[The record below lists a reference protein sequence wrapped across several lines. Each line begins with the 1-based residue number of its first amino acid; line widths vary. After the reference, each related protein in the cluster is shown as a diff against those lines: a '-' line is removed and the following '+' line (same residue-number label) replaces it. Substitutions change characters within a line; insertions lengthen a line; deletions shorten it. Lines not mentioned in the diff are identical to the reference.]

1 MTEIESFRAH
11 ILGLDQDRGFQNETA
26 QVQAKALMTEIVR
39 ELPQYKW
46 TYNITRLIRNVVAAT
61 FELEHIAKD
70 DPGSVNEL
78 SAAARRFAL
87 VWEALAKLQ
96 ESTTRETALLNAA
109 VNYELAGYQANA
121 ACIAKQIQSNSYHA
135 DGRPSLVEMSTL
147 FLQRRF
153 IQLVGVAQKA
163 QIQPQTNGHI
173 TLSVIQSMAV
183 ALAANAFSTAM
194 SFFLA
199 GDANAFAKAL
209 DVFDNAEKLFTSLH
223 SVEESNLVRSIRSLL
238 PVMQKRS
245 TWTLLSS
252 VAPNEPKWQRY
263 LKLLARGVGP
273 NIYGGRSVAELWPSQ
288 IHAIEHGLLSDTA
301 HKIIKMPT
309 SAGKTRIAEL
319 AIIYTFIQYPGAKCI
334 YIAPYRALVS
344 ELEQSFLNLFGDLG
358 YRVSSVIGTFESDD
372 FEELLLRDADI
383 IVTTPEKLDLLFRTQ
398 PHFLSDVRLFV
409 LDEAHIVHDLHR
421 GAKYELLLTRL
432 KRKLTAARFLMLSAA
447 VPEQT
452 LEDFAQWFNAQPQND
467 VLSFAWRPSIQRY
480 ARFEWRSHT
489 GVIRY
494 LTEEDIRGL
503 SQFVS
508 GVIRHQTF
516 EYMNPKTGRINR
528 KKFPE
533 MTNKAQIA
541 AELALKFAELGPV
554 LVFCTQPDFVK
565 AVANALSDRLHFL
578 ALVEEP
584 TPSYFTEDT
593 ESRTAI
599 LAEEYLGEPFITWF
613 KSGIGV
619 HYGDLPD
626 PIRHAVEADFRHRK
640 LRVLVATNTLAQGV
654 NLPVRTVI
662 IHSCRRFDENSN
674 RQVRIPAR
682 DYWNIAGRAGR
693 AGEETEGLII
703 HISISEM
710 DRSDVDYYFDRR
722 DHVEP
727 VKSALYQKLL
737 ALVQDRLTE
746 EAFKAE
752 LDPEILALLV
762 EESGE
767 ECTSTATRDI
777 VQGSLV
783 RIQAEH
789 TPQQTPIEQLER
801 LFVHVAADVKARVP
815 SEHRAVYSST
825 GLSSTSCDTIVDHIQ
840 SDAQRMRD
848 LLTSDGLEALDD
860 LCEHLLLLCL
870 GLPEIAPRRD
880 FGGSYSDLLK
890 QWVRGVEM
898 RDLVAEFASG
908 KSLAE
913 DLVKFI
919 DDVFRYKLPW
929 GLSGYIRI
937 AMKLLNIASARVPNR
952 IKYLPSMVKFGLPDP
967 TACWA
972 MSAGVPTRRAAIAI
986 GAAFN
991 REFQF
996 DALAYSNT
1004 IDSTVPSSDATQN
1017 KFLEWLGTLDSERL
1031 HFDFGLT
1038 PPILNDVRRAILI
1051 SSRNPLLREF
1061 RDLTSFLPR
1070 IMEVRGIA
1078 YNNRSIVAL
1087 QARPKMPVDLFRDYD
1102 NPIDHNAIGVNLM
1115 HSQLGYVPSEI
1126 AHILAPEMDT
1136 GARLRATITDVVNEH
1151 IPKVF
1156 IEVIQGETE

>member
-11 ILGLDQDRGFQNETA
+11 ILGLEQDRGFQNEAA

-61 FELEHIAKD
+61 FELEQIAKD
-70 DPGSVNEL
+70 DPGKINDL
-78 SAAARRFAL
+78 SEAARRFAL

-121 ACIAKQIQSNSYHA
+121 ACIAKQIQSNAYHF
-135 DGRPSLVEMSTL
+135 DERPSLVDMSTL

-153 IQLVGVAQKA
+153 IQLVAIAQKA

-194 SFFLA
+194 GYFLG
-199 GDANAFAKAL
+199 GDTKAFSKAL
-209 DVFDNAEKLFTSLH
+209 EVFDNAEKLFASLH
-223 SVEESNLVRSIRSLL
+223 AVEESNLVRSIRSLL

-252 VAPNEPKWQRY
+252 FAPTEPKWQRY

-273 NIYGGRSVAELWPSQ
+273 DIYGGRSVAELWPSQ
-288 IHAIEHGLLSDTA
+288 IHALQHGLLEDAA

-319 AIIYTFIQYPGAKCI
+319 AIIYALIKHSDAKCV

-344 ELEQSFLNLFGDLG
+344 ELEESFLNLFGDLG

-398 PHFLSDVRLFV
+398 PDFLSGVRLFV
-409 LDEAHIVHDLHR
+409 LDEAHIVHDPHR

-432 KRKLTAARFLMLSAA
+432 KRKLPSARFLMLSAV
-447 VPEQT
+447 VPQQT
-452 LEDFAQWFNAQPQND
+452 LEDFAQWLHAQPQND
-467 VLSFAWRPSIQRY
+467 ILSFTWRPSIQRY

-494 LTEEDIRGL
+494 LTEEDMHGF
-503 SQFVS
+503 SEFVS
-508 GVIRHQTF
+508 GVIRHQMF
-516 EYMNPKTGRINR
+516 EYINPKTGRVNR

-533 MTNKAQIA
+533 VTNKAQIA

-565 AVANALSDRLHFL
+565 AVANALSDRLHLL
-578 ALVEEP
+578 ALVKEP
-584 TPSYFTEDT
+584 IPAYFTEET
-593 ESRTAI
+593 ERRTAI

-626 PIRHAVEADFRHRK
+626 PIRHAVETDFRQRK

-662 IHSCRRFDENSN
+662 VHSCRRYDESSN

-703 HISISEM
+703 HISISDM
-710 DRSDVDYYFDRR
+710 DRSDVEYYFNRKDN
-722 DHVEP
+722 VEP
-727 VKSALYQKLL
+727 VQSALYQKLL
-737 ALVQDRLTE
+737 ALTQDRLTE

-752 LDPEILALLV
+752 IDPEILALLV
-762 EESGE
+762 EESE
-767 ECTSTATRDI
+767 EELASTMRDT

-783 RIQAEH
+783 HIQAESS
-789 TPQQTPIEQLER
+789 PQQTPMEQLEQ
-801 LFVHVAADVKARVP
+801 LFVHTADELRARVP
-815 SEHRAVYSST
+815 TEHRAVYSAT
-825 GLSSTSCDTIVDHIQ
+825 GLSSTSCDTIVHHIQ
-840 SDAQRMRD
+840 DDTQLVLD
-848 LLTSDGLEALDD
+848 LLTSDGAESFDN

-870 GLPEIAPRRD
+870 SLSEIQPRRA
-880 FGGSYSDLLK
+880 FGGSYIDLLK
-890 QWVRGVEM
+890 QWVRGVDN

-908 KSLAE
+908 NGLAE

-919 DDVFRYKLPW
+919 DEVFRYKLPW

-937 AMKLLNIASARVPNR
+937 AMKVLDIAPSKVPNR

-972 MSAGVPTRRAAIAI
+972 MSAGVPTRRAAIEI

-991 REFQF
+991 REYQF
-996 DALAYSNT
+996 DAFEDSNPV
-1004 IDSTVPSSDATQN
+1004 DKAPLGSANTQN
-1017 KFLEWLGTLDSERL
+1017 TFLEWLGTLDSERL
-1031 HFDFGLT
+1031 RFDFGLT
-1038 PPILNDVRRAILI
+1038 PPILNDVRRAIRI

-1061 RDLTSFLPR
+1061 RDLASFLPR
-1070 IMEVRGIA
+1070 TMEVRGIV

-1087 QARPKMPVDLFRDYD
+1087 QARPGMPVSLLRDYD
-1102 NPIDHNAIGVNLM
+1102 NPVDHNAIGVYLSNN
-1115 HSQLGYVPSEI
+1115 QLGYIPSEI

-1136 GARLRATITDVVNEH
+1136 GTQLRGMITNVVSGH
-1151 IPKVF
+1151 TPKVF
-1156 IEVIQGETE
+1156 IEVIQEA